1 MNPRKGFVLH
11 PEAAAGI
18 AGIWAF
24 IAKDNPPAASR
35 VREEILFTLRSLT
48 AFPHQGRRRPDLTS
62 RELRFKTTGEYLIAY
77 APDEDPMLVIAV
89 IHGRRSPRTIAA
101 MLREREP

>member
-18 AGIWAF
+18 AGFWTF
-24 IAKDNPPAASR
+24 IARDNP
-35 VREEILFTLRSLT
+35 L
-48 AFPHQGRRRPDLTS
+48 RRPDLTS
-62 RELRFKTTGEYLIAY
+62 GEFRFNTSGEYLIAY
-77 APDEDPMLVIAV
+77 APDEDPLLLISV

-101 MLREREP
+101 MLRERDW